1 MSTADETVQEEHGH
15 EEEHAHKLNLK
26 VEVKDAGPC
35 LKHVRV
41 TIPREDIEHFYEHAV
56 DDLGESAAVPGFRV
70 GKVPKALL
78 QKRFRDELRDQ
89 VKQRLLVESLEQVA
103 DENELD
109 PINEP
114 NLDVAALDIPEEGD
128 FEYEFDVEVRPDF
141 KIPDYAGLKIERPKV
156 EVTDEQ
162 VAAYL
167 QRFLSQYGQLVP
179 HEGKAEP
186 GDHLT
191 LAAKFTR
198 DGQKLHD
205 IDEFTARLRPTL
217 RFRDAELPNF
227 EGLFAG
233 AEIGAKK
240 EADLKVSP
248 EAETVELRGETVHA
262 EFELLDLKRLQTPE
276 MDKALFDRIG
286 IESEDEL
293 RENIRRTLERQA
305 VYRERQ
311 FARSQVLTKI
321 TESANWELPEK
332 LVTRQVENALRR
344 EILEMQQAGFTAAD
358 IRARENQLRQN
369 AITTTRQA
377 LKEHFVLDKVATQEN
392 IEVSRQDLEQE
403 ILLMAVQQG
412 ESPRRLRSRLQ
423 KTGMI
428 ENLEAQLRERKAIDF
443 ILSKATYVDTPA
455 KEDDSQD
462 RVEAIPQSVC
472 GLPVAAAVGGEEDE
486 EADGE

>member
-1 MSTADETVQEEHGH
+1 MSTADETVQEEPGH

-41 TIPREDIEHFYEHAV
+41 SIPRADIDHFYEHAV
-56 DDLGESAAVPGFRV
+56 EDLGGSAAVPGFRV

-114 NLDVAALDIPEEGD
+114 NLDVAALEIPEEGD

-162 VAAYL
+162 VTAYIN
-167 QRFLSQYGQLVP
+167 RFLAQYGQLVP

-186 GDHLT
+186 GDYLT
-191 LAAKFTR
+191 LSAKFTR
-198 DGQKLHD
+198 DGGKLHD

-217 RFRDAELPNF
+217 RFRDAELANF
-227 EGLFAG
+227 EQLFGG

-240 EADLKVSP
+240 EADLTVSP
-248 EAETVELRGETVHA
+248 EAETIELRGETVHA
-262 EFELLDLKRLQTPE
+262 EFELLDLKRLQLPE

-286 IESEDEL
+286 IESEEEL

-321 TESANWELPEK
+321 TESANWDLPEK

-369 AITTTRQA
+369 AITSTRQA

-423 KTGMI
+423 KTGLI

-443 ILSKATYVDTPA
+443 ILSKAEYVDVPA

-462 RVEAIPQSVC
+462 RVEAVPQSVC
-472 GLPVAAAVGGEEDE
+472 GLPVAAAVTEDE
-486 EADGE
+486 EADEE